1 MEHQSFPITTSFR
14 ATLKSNHGEEK
25 ELRYLAPYEENQK
38 LYVAS
43 FAPFEKI
50 PDTVTLT
57 IEQVGLQSD
66 QDYSFTVDVT
76 DYKEKMGKNNRGEEV
91 NVGKQVATLF
101 NTDVYLKKKKYHLPD
116 DSTFVL
122 TFEPRQEDQAISL
135 VPYNSFAMGVDQLE
149 KPIIV
154 ENHEGRADRSHMYSP
169 DQETL
174 HISVPALSIMGAK
187 ELEVTINKA
196 AIGQRIDQDF
206 TFELE

>member
-25 ELRYLAPYEENQK
+25 ELRYLAPYKENEEF
-38 LYVAS
+38 YVAS
-43 FAPFEKI
+43 FKPFEKI
-50 PDTVTLT
+50 PDSVTLT

-91 NVGKQVATLF
+91 NVGKRVASLF

-116 DSTFVL
+116 DSTFIL
-122 TFEPRQEDQAISL
+122 TFEPKQENQDISL
-135 VPYNSFAMGVDQLE
+135 VPYNSFAMRGNQSE
-149 KPIIV
+149 RPIIV
-154 ENHEGRADRSHMYSP
+154 ENHEGRTDRSHMYSP
-169 DQETL
+169 DPNTL
-174 HISVPALSIMGAK
+174 HITIPALSIMGAK
-187 ELEVTINKA
+187 ELKVTINKA